1 MKIYDLN
8 ADDTLE
14 AALNEFGSLMKNNP
28 GFSSSSISLKKVNGP
43 HSNIIKTLKGFR
55 IDIAI
60 PGFSRGDFNVIYEE
74 GTIAVSVD
82 KKEEISAEKYVSREF
97 NFNKF
102 NKSWLLKTSTNAEQI
117 DAVYNSGVL
126 SINIP
131 TQYGTT
137 TKKVIQVT

>member
-1 MKIYDLN
+1 MIIYDLN

-74 GTIAVSVD
+74 GTIAVS
-82 KKEEISAEKYVSREF
+82 EEISAEKYVSREF